1 VKTPENEKRKDEFC
15 RIRDALGRTDT
26 LNDMKPQDKRN
37 LREDLRW
44 MEDEAAA
51 WNLPSPTRGAG
62 ERTCQSIVDRKHSC
76 GYTAPQVFK
85 EHLES
90 FQNSSKPLLL
100 VTFMGE
106 RWWNTMYFYPPSW
119 ITVVDVVHLPAYR
132 VMVFKKEWFEDNTR
146 TRRMSRLSKADYVN
160 ALRTDPL
167 SLMESWE
174 RFVAAQEPTRID
186 QARTEIYHSE
196 TLARMAVEL
205 FYAVK
210 EFGMLNSELFDEY
223 ARVEVDRNSYNHQMK
238 RYLDEE
244 TGFPKSA
251 DMSEKVIRR
260 RVAVESCANFCNY
273 HRR

>member
-1 VKTPENEKRKDEFC
+1 
-15 RIRDALGRTDT
+15 
-26 LNDMKPQDKRN
+26 
-37 LREDLRW
+37 
-44 MEDEAAA
+44 
-51 WNLPSPTRGAG
+51 
-62 ERTCQSIVDRKHSC
+62 
-76 GYTAPQVFK
+76 
-85 EHLES
+85 
-90 FQNSSKPLLL
+90 
-100 VTFMGE
+100 
-106 RWWNTMYFYPPSW
+106 
-119 ITVVDVVHLPAYR
+119 
-132 VMVFKKEWFEDNTR
+132 MVFKKEWFEDNTR
-146 TRRMSRLSKADYVN
+146 TRRMSRLSKADYVS

-167 SLMESWE
+167 SLLQSWE

-210 EFGMLNSELFDEY
+210 DFGMLNSELFDEY

-251 DMSEKVIRR
+251 DMSEKVIRK
-260 RVAVESCANFCNY
+260 RVAFESCANFCNF